1 MHGFDYSIPHFITHV
16 QGTHIVVTPDL
27 IFEVLHIRRV
37 EFTDYPGYDCLR
49 TMFKDELSSLF
60 CETLSSCGDRQN
72 APCSGIIEGPRFL
85 NMVMTF
91 VLFPLSH
98 YNSITELCARFLLT
112 LLEGLTI
119 DFPSYFILSFV
130 DVYKDT
136 TTCDELIFPLAIT
149 QILCHVPVSYLKSPH
164 FSIMCAIE
172 VVTVRWSKA
181 QLRPKRP
188 QTQTATPP
196 ASYAPSTS
204 APSSSV
210 GRVTLE
216 AIMAQLV
223 RMDAH
228 LDTLNNELCQVN
240 TRVDRIARRQAV
252 MGGFTASSSPSPQ
265 ALEDASDDDGS
276 GGGDADEDEASS
288 SSGYKR

>member
-1 MHGFDYSIPHFITHV
+1 MIIQEFYSNMHGFDYSIPHFITHV
-16 QGTHIVVTPDL
+16 QGKHIVVTPDL
-27 IFEVLHIRRV
+27 IFEVLHIPRV
-37 EFTDYPGYDCLR
+37 KFTDYPGYDCLR

-72 APCSGIIEGPRFL
+72 APCSSIVKGPRFL

-149 QILCHVPVSYLKSPH
+149 RILCHAPVSYLKSPH
-164 FSIMCAIE
+164 FSIICAIE

-188 QTQTATPP
+188 QT
-196 ASYAPSTS
+196 
-204 APSSSV
+204 
-210 GRVTLE
+210 
-216 AIMAQLV
+216 
-223 RMDAH
+223 
-228 LDTLNNELCQVN
+228 
-240 TRVDRIARRQAV
+240 
-252 MGGFTASSSPSPQ
+252 
-265 ALEDASDDDGS
+265 
-276 GGGDADEDEASS
+276 
-288 SSGYKR
+288 